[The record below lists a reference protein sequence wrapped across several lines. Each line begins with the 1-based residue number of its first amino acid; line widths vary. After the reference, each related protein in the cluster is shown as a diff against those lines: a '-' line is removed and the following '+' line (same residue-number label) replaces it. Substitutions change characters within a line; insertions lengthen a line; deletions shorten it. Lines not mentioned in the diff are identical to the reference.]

1 MFGIWSLFILTWLCF
16 EVVSWIFMR
25 RPHRLQ
31 ACKSFFFS
39 LDREQDFYLA
49 PAKGHPI
56 LNFLPC
62 ASMATDGV
70 NQTGHR
76 SIGPTY
82 GFQGTRV
89 YLAGDCTL
97 FDLELSADDS
107 IGYLL
112 QREFS
117 KRGHCVEV
125 ANGAFAYYSSVHS
138 ITRFML
144 DTLRFDCHIAI
155 LMTGINDVEA
165 FLHTGGVLEPD
176 YSNYYRVVPTQQPLG
191 DLTRGLLKSFRWLPS
206 VRLYAYSKIWRQ
218 VPANWFHW
226 NLVRQAGKT
235 TTEQNLLKCFELF
248 HTRNLKKNLITFI
261 GMCRAHGIT
270 PVLATN
276 YFRRSDMLSPQR
288 AFIKYGIDEVN
299 KEIRHTSAE
308 QRVLLLD
315 LDQDLSRMGLEIE
328 NKWHY
333 TLAANHKR
341 VEIIADILE
350 THPMTSAYFAS
361 GKRDYITSRC
371 AQ

>member
-1 MFGIWSLFILTWLCF
+1 
-16 EVVSWIFMR
+16 
-25 RPHRLQ
+25 
-31 ACKSFFFS
+31 
-39 LDREQDFYLA
+39 
-49 PAKGHPI
+49 
-56 LNFLPC
+56 
-62 ASMATDGV
+62 
-70 NQTGHR
+70 
-76 SIGPTY
+76 
-82 GFQGTRV
+82 
-89 YLAGDCTL
+89 
-97 FDLELSADDS
+97 
-107 IGYLL
+107 
-112 QREFS
+112 
-117 KRGHCVEV
+117 
-125 ANGAFAYYSSVHS
+125 
-138 ITRFML
+138 ML

-191 DLTRGLLKSFRWLPS
+191 DLTRGLLESFRWLPS

-333 TLAANHKR
+333 TSAANHKR